1 LNYET
6 PEVHAEMKEVL
17 KFWVEKGVDGFRCD
31 VAGEIPDAYWQAAWA
46 ELRAINPDLYFL
58 AEGEGP
64 NFHAD
69 GFDACYAWPLKDV
82 MNDIAQGKR
91 EPVALKEWVTDFTT
105 RYPREAIQLMFT
117 SNHDENSWAGTE
129 FERLGDA
136 AKLFATLTYVL
147 PQGQPLIY
155 TGQEIGYDHRF
166 EFFEKDPVEKW
177 EANEYTD
184 FYRTLNALRHNNPAL
199 WAGEK
204 GGELVYVGGVP
215 EEVFAFT
222 REVEGNKVLCLF
234 NLSAE
239 EQQLNLPTEV
249 AGAYTD
255 MYGAP
260 ATVETAVVLPAWG
273 YAVYVK

>member
-1 LNYET
+1 
-6 PEVHAEMKEVL
+6 M
-17 KFWVEKGVDGFRCD
+17 
-31 VAGEIPDAYWQAAWA
+31 
-46 ELRAINPDLYFL
+46 
-58 AEGEGP
+58 
-64 NFHAD
+64 
-69 GFDACYAWPLKDV
+69 
-82 MNDIAQGKR
+82 
-91 EPVALKEWVTDFTT
+91 
-105 RYPREAIQLMFT
+105 
-117 SNHDENSWAGTE
+117 EN
-129 FERLGDA
+129 
-136 AKLFATLTYVL
+136 
-147 PQGQPLIY
+147 
-155 TGQEIGYDHRF
+155 
-166 EFFEKDPVEKW
+166 W